1 MLPFP
6 ERFHD
11 WQSVYCYSPASLS
24 TIGDSPA
31 RSDNLPFTCP
41 PTPHLL
47 AFRFKPTYR
56 VDRPLDMFLLVD
68 QLRKYMHIDGEV
80 PWEVWGPE
88 TTRIFKAVLP
98 SLWRRNI
105 HGFRVLIPYSNN
117 VLDFNS
123 NLWTA
128 GDPGVVTQSSH
139 ISIKSAHGRPS
150 NIVSS
155 LPYREM
161 IPSEPFGGDN
171 VILSDDIVRI
181 EVQPFS
187 FSSSLW

>member
-1 MLPFP
+1 
-6 ERFHD
+6 
-11 WQSVYCYSPASLS
+11 
-24 TIGDSPA
+24 
-31 RSDNLPFTCP
+31 
-41 PTPHLL
+41 
-47 AFRFKPTYR
+47 
-56 VDRPLDMFLLVD
+56 
-68 QLRKYMHIDGEV
+68 MHIDGEV